1 MIDKMWFDLRGIVVV
16 DVTCSAHV
24 VLVAGLYP
32 LALFVSTA
40 PTIVPL
46 FPLSRAFLMGVHAVL
61 EGGRRSSCAL

>member
-1 MIDKMWFDLRGIVVV
+1 MLDKMWFDLRGIVVV
-16 DVTCSAHV
+16 DVTCSARA

-40 PTIVPL
+40 PTVPL